1 MIGAVEA
8 AVGWTLTFEL
18 DRNRPAR
25 RLRRRHPMPRRIR
38 LTMMRSAIIAALA
51 AFVLAGFARSTAQAG
66 PLDGLAGAAVG
77 FALGAM
83 VVGSQRAYAPRSY
96 RGARRVVV
104 YRQAPRRHAAVR
116 GRPAGPRGA
125 VINTAADP
133 FAGSSG
139 LKPIPVAGR

>member
-1 MIGAVEA
+1 MM
-8 AVGWTLTFEL
+8 
-18 DRNRPAR
+18 RPAVV
-25 RLRRRHPMPRRIR
+25 
-38 LTMMRSAIIAALA
+38 AALA

-66 PLDGLAGAAVG
+66 PMDGLAGAAVG

-83 VVGSQRAYAPRSY
+83 VAGSQRAYAPRPYY
-96 RGARRVVV
+96 RARTRRVVV
-104 YRQAPRRHAAVR
+104 YRNAPRHHAAIR
-116 GRPAGPRGA
+116 GRGTSPRGA